1 MQAWLGTISL
11 ALCKVCQILP
21 MLVKLNLQIPLLGSD
36 SYTNV
41 LLLLMQAFDLL
52 EMLKKEEEM
61 LLAVKERQSKVL
73 VQVVFDKL
81 KISYLICKDLILI
94 R

>member
-1 MQAWLGTISL
+1 
-11 ALCKVCQILP
+11 
-21 MLVKLNLQIPLLGSD
+21 MLVKLNLRIPLLGSD